1 MKHLKL
7 DTRTPNVVYLR
18 ITTWVGSPVVM
29 CAEHWY
35 GKLSCGG
42 SGYGAD
48 RVPPEEVEVE
58 YVLTKKDAARLNKED
73 EWATYKAGGKS
84 TRFFSK
90 ESLIDAALSCWK
102 QHFPSTLLLIEGD
115 PSVWEPQPI
124 LDGPSSLMVPH
135 NDALARVR
143 RVELGKPRAP
153 VGPMGTNLEEGSSSK
168 ESQESQGESTW
179 GLSNEPLPTSMSSRS
194 FVPMAEV
201 EALVHG
207 EGTVGSLHLELEWC
221 KNPR

>member
-124 LDGPSSLMVPH
+124 LDGPSSLMARITTLWH
-135 NDALARVR
+135 ECEELNWENHEHLLAQWERIW
-143 RVELGKPRAP
+143 K
-153 VGPMGTNLEEGSSSK
+153 K
-168 ESQESQGESTW
+168 EVQAKKAKKAKVNRPG
-179 GLSNEPLPTSMSSRS
+179 
-194 FVPMAEV
+194 V
-201 EALVHG
+201 
-207 EGTVGSLHLELEWC
+207 
-221 KNPR
+221 